1 MSKDIVKCPKC
12 QGFLYIE
19 NDIEGKYFSCLNCGL
34 HKNISFARGVP
45 TSKQTGYVSVQ
56 PRTKAGAYFQNSRR
70 GAIN

>member
-56 PRTKAGAYFQNSRR
+56 PRTKAGAYFQNSSEEQF
-70 GAIN
+70 N